1 MKTLF
6 VTKEPY
12 ASAFLELADTVRC
25 TGGNRPER
33 FKKLMYENRGEA
45 AAFSL
50 FPMPEDCLERKNPL
64 IVAAGDSV
72 TAGHFEFLLD
82 FAEAEKMREEGTLTP
97 DVFGEV
103 VDVMNGYV
111 DRFRQK
117 LIEKYEATSVSVV
130 NSGIAGDTILGIE
143 RRLGRDV
150 LRYQPDLVLVNASLN
165 WMEPCGGNAEYRRA
179 LKAVVTRIRNETTAD
194 IVLLTPNAALP
205 APVPTPLDHPDST
218 LDDRVQIIREIAE
231 ELSVCLV
238 DTYRIWETYK
248 AQGYPV
254 KELLA
259 NGTNHPS
266 TVGHEVYAK
275 ALMQLFD

>member
-1 MKTLF
+1 MKTQF
-6 VTKEPY
+6 ITKEPY
-12 ASAFLELADTVRC
+12 ASAFLELANTVRC
-25 TGGNRPER
+25 TSGNRPEK
-33 FKKLMYENRGEA
+33 FMKLMYENRGEA

-50 FPMPEDCLERKNPL
+50 FPMPGDCLERKNPL
-64 IVAAGDSV
+64 IVAVGDSV

-82 FAEAEKMREEGTLTP
+82 FAAVEKMRVEGILTP

-103 VDVMNGYV
+103 VDVLNGYV

-143 RRLGRDV
+143 RRLDRDV

-165 WMEPCGGNAEYRRA
+165 WMKHCGSNAEYRRA
-179 LKAVVTRIRNETTAD
+179 LKAVVLRIQNETKAE
-194 IVLLTPNAALP
+194 IVLLTPNAVLP
-205 APVPTPLDHPDST
+205 PPVPTPLDHPDST
-218 LDDRVQIIREIAE
+218 LDDRVQIIRDIAE

-238 DTYRIWETYK
+238 DTYKIWEAYK
-248 AQGYPV
+248 AQGYPI

-259 NGTNHPS
+259 NGSNHPS
-266 TVGHEVYAK
+266 TAGHEVYAR